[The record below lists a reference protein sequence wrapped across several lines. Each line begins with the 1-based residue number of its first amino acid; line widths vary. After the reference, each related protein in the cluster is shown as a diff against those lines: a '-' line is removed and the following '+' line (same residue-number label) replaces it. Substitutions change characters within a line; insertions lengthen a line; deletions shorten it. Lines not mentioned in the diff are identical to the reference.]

1 MIPPLQGRIWA
12 GVLTAMTGSRRLTCE
27 KKSASQRAKTLSFDG
42 MPSLL
47 ARCLRECPTD
57 DGLLKTVEVEVGS
70 EEGAEVATK
79 RRVRYLWNAGARVA
93 VAGAGGDAA
102 GSVAGNRTAFGLVES
117 GERVVDN
124 RTERNRGTG
133 RTVPGGVT
141 LPRGHYMAHSPMS
154 SIRTCCRTLPSR

>member
-1 MIPPLQGRIWA
+1 
-12 GVLTAMTGSRRLTCE
+12 MTGSWRLTCE
-27 KKSASQRAKTLSFDG
+27 KKSASQRAKALRLRWEPRKHRGLTSRKNTRGLLGFDE

-57 DGLLKTVEVEVGS
+57 DGLMKTVEVEVGG
-70 EEGAEVATK
+70 EEEDAEVATK

-102 GSVAGNRTAFGLVES
+102 GSVAGNRIALGLVGS

-124 RTERNRGTG
+124 RAERNREGILMG
-133 RTVPGGVT
+133 CYGSPRTVMDQKAP
-141 LPRGHYMAHSPMS
+141 
-154 SIRTCCRTLPSR
+154 